1 MRYAQEFVAKKNLWN
16 KITNQ
21 PLYSLPRDAKMLL
34 EMVECELSP
43 ENLNC
48 DGEISHDEAMKKYRY
63 LMKCVNSLTAIDP
76 LVKIDY

>member
-1 MRYAQEFVAKKNLWN
+1 MRYAQEFVARKNLWN

-48 DGEISHDEAMKKYRY
+48 DGEISREEAYRRSIF
-63 LMKCVNSLTAIDP
+63 LEAAKAELESCL
-76 LVKIDY
+76 